1 MPQAN
6 YPLFKDSLA
15 RIRRLVQDAPD
26 NPSDSPSATD
36 EQIRTEFVR
45 VLQKLLNQAPAAFYP
60 RLRNEVQADIT
71 QFKDLSV
78 ETPDLTIPVSVQWL
92 SQIEDA
98 VVEGIE
104 TADKPGARDETIRK
118 ILMALGRSPV

>member
-1 MPQAN
+1 MPQAT
-6 YPLFKDSLA
+6 YPLFQDSLA

-26 NPSDSPSATD
+26 SSDDEPSATD
-36 EQIRTEFVR
+36 SQIRTEFVR

-60 RLRNEVQADIT
+60 RLRDEVQADINA
-71 QFKDLSV
+71 FSISPIDA
-78 ETPDLTIPVSVQWL
+78 PDLTIPVSVQWL

-98 VVEGIE
+98 VVEGVE
-104 TADKPGARDETIRK
+104 TADKPGARNETIRK